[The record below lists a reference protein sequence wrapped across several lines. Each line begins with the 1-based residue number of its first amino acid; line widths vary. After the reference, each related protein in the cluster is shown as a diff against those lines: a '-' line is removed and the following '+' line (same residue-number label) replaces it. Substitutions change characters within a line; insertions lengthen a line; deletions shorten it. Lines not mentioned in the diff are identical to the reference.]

1 MHMTARSQLLRILFA
16 LSPVMAGAAANES
29 ANAVTDLVTS
39 LARVRSATNPTF
51 SPDGQHIAFISNVTG
66 IPQVWIV
73 PSEGGYPRLVTDG
86 DDPVVDVKWSPVD
99 ESQIAVSFAP
109 AGGMNKQ
116 IYIIHSD
123 GTTRRRLTAGG
134 QDNNIL
140 TGWSRDGG
148 RLLMTSNVRSPAGL
162 MPYIVDPR
170 NGDAQEL
177 QHGSG
182 VSSLYGVSPD
192 GRAALVWREVS
203 RSDCNLYLV
212 DIATHRET
220 PLTIHSGPGHF
231 VGKFGGDSHT
241 IYLSTDKDRDLRA
254 FARMTV
260 DQNGV
265 VGTVSMLAE
274 RADAD
279 LSDFEV
285 NAQGT
290 QAALVWNKGGRNE
303 LEIIGLPGGK
313 HLSIPDIP
321 TELVQG
327 VAFSPDGRYL
337 AMSLSGPQSPPDL
350 WVLNIAQGGLHQIT
364 FSPHAGVQLSRLVRP
379 TLVNF
384 KAEDGLTLSGWLYR
398 PTGGEG
404 RLPYVISFHGGPESQ
419 ATPAFRSDYQALL
432 SQGIGVFAPNVR
444 GSGGFGKRF
453 ENLDNGAL
461 RLNAIKDIRACATY
475 LVSSGLA
482 DSNRIGITGVS
493 YGGYMT
499 LAGITAYPTLFAAA
513 VDLYGIVN
521 FATFFAHT
529 EPWMAAIS
537 TVKYGD
543 PIRDAELLDSL
554 SPFSKLDQIRTP
566 LMVQQGAH
574 DTNVPVIEAEQVVN
588 SLRKRGTPV
597 EYILFPDE
605 GHGFLKQAN
614 QIRSTVSLVEF
625 FLEHL
630 SPSAVTR

>member
-1 MHMTARSQLLRILFA
+1 MTARSQLFGILIA
-16 LSPVMAGAAANES
+16 LSPVMVGAADEPS
-29 ANAVTDLVTS
+29 SAVTELVTT

-51 SPDGQHIAFISNVTG
+51 SPNGQQIAFISNVTG

-86 DDPVVDVKWSPVD
+86 DDPVVGVKWSPVD
-99 ESQIAVSFAP
+99 KSEIAVSFAP
-109 AGGMNKQ
+109 GGGLNTQ
-116 IYIIHSD
+116 IYVIQSD
-123 GTTRRRLTAGG
+123 GTSRRRLTAGG
-134 QDNNIL
+134 RDNNVL
-140 TGWSRDGG
+140 MGWSRDGG
-148 RLLMTSNVRSPAGL
+148 RLLMTSNVSSPAGL
-162 MPYIVDPR
+162 MPYLVDP
-170 NGDAQEL
+170 GSGEAQEL
-177 QHGSG
+177 QQGTG
-182 VSSLYGVSPD
+182 VSSLSDVSPD
-192 GRAALVWREVS
+192 GHMALVWHEVS
-203 RSDCNLYLV
+203 RGDCDLYLV
-212 DIATHRET
+212 DIGSRRTT

-231 VGKFGGDSHT
+231 SGKFGGDSHT

-260 DQNGV
+260 NQSGA

-274 RADAD
+274 RTDAD
-279 LSDFEV
+279 LGGFEV

-290 QAALVWNKGGRNE
+290 LAALIWNKGGRNE
-303 LEIIGLPGGK
+303 LEVINLPSGK
-313 HLSIPDIP
+313 PLSIPDIP
-321 TELVQG
+321 AEIIQS
-327 VAFSPDGRYL
+327 VAFSPDGHYL

-350 WVLNIAQGGLHQIT
+350 WVLNIAKKGLHQIT

-384 KAEDGLTLSGWLYR
+384 KAEDGLALSGWLYQ
-398 PTGGEG
+398 PAGGQG
-404 RLPYVISFHGGPESQ
+404 RQAYVISFHGGPEGQ

-432 SQGIGVFAPNVR
+432 PQGIGVFAPNVR

-461 RLNAIKDIRACATY
+461 RVNSIKDIRACVTY
-475 LVSSGLA
+475 LVSNGLA

-499 LAGITAYPTLFAAA
+499 LAGITSYPSLFAAA
-513 VDLYGIVN
+513 VDLYGVIN
-521 FATFFAHT
+521 FSTFFAHT

-543 PIRDAELLDSL
+543 PVRDAELLNSL

-566 LMVQQGAH
+566 LMVQHGAN
-574 DTNVPVIEAEQVVN
+574 DTNVPVIEAEQVVD
-588 SLRKRGTPV
+588 SLKKRGVPV

-605 GHGFLKQAN
+605 GHGFLKQTN

-630 SPSAVTR
+630 SPSVVAR